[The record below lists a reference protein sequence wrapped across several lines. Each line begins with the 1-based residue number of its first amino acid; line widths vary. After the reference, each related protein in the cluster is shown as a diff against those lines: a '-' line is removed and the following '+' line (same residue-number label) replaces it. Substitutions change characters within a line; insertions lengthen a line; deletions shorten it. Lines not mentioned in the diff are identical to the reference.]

1 MSDKGSKFPTQP
13 ALIGSRIYLRPATA
27 DDVANFHFWFN
38 QCEPQTQTCR
48 MQILRTAGE
57 AVEAF
62 KKKEKSTSNQHF
74 AIVRKDNKT
83 PVGHASFFDYNP
95 LNRSAELGM
104 LIDPDEQRNGYAS
117 EALRLLT
124 TYLFNQRGL
133 NKVYA
138 QCSADNEGIVKFL
151 ESLNFKRDA
160 TLRDHQFYNGEFHH
174 CYIDSLLLFEL
185 DW

>member
-13 ALIGSRIYLRPATA
+13 ALIGSKIFLRPATA

-48 MQILRTAGE
+48 MQILHTSGE
-57 AVEAF
+57 SVEAF
-62 KKKEKSTSNQHF
+62 KKRERSTSRQEF
-74 AIVRKDNKT
+74 AIVRKADKT
-83 PVGHASFFDYNP
+83 PVGHATFFDYNP
-95 LNRSAELGM
+95 LNRSAELGL
-104 LIDPDEQRNGYAS
+104 LIDPDEQRQGYAS

-124 TYLFNQRGL
+124 AYLFNQRGL

-138 QCSADNEGIVKFL
+138 QCSTDNEGTVKLL
-151 ESLNFKRDA
+151 EQLGFKKDG
-160 TLRDHQFYNGEFHH
+160 TLRDHQFYDGEFHH
-174 CYIDSLLLFEL
+174 CYIYSLLLFEL